1 MLWEELGD
9 GGGGWLHAG
18 YQRRAA
24 LVFQVVGFA
33 ITTRKSAGVFEA
45 ATRELSNNS
54 ELAATV

>member
-1 MLWEELGD
+1 M
-9 GGGGWLHAG
+9 GGVGRGRGGWLHAG

-45 ATRELSNNS
+45 ATWELSNNS